1 MHADEPPHPLPG
13 RYRAGMPPTDV
24 APGALLALDLDGTLI
39 GPQGEVPPDLS
50 GELRAWARAGAH
62 LALLTARGRVP
73 PEVRDWP
80 LHTVTRCY
88 GAWAEQAGQ
97 PLWSWPLPDAT
108 VRAATEAIPLA
119 DRQVGKTLL
128 VTADPGGIVRGPHP
142 AFETAWPQAH
152 GVLKIVRGDT
162 PARLDALA
170 REWSAL
176 CETELIRERATRL
189 VLIRR
194 GAGKGAALR
203 ELTARL
209 GVPRSRVVAAG
220 DGPADAAMLPHAG
233 TFIRVGTHPA
243 LSGAS
248 VGVAGPHDLPGVLA
262 RLRAAL
268 WAHDRHGDPRPT
280 GHDLRLP

>member
-1 MHADEPPHPLPG
+1 MT
-13 RYRAGMPPTDV
+13 PTDV
-24 APGALLALDLDGTLI
+24 APGALLALDLDGTLL

-50 GELRAWARAGAH
+50 GELRAWAGAGAH

-73 PEVRDWP
+73 PELRDWP

-108 VRAATEAIPLA
+108 VGAAIEAIPLS
-119 DRQVGKTLL
+119 DRRVGKTLL

-142 AFETAWPQAH
+142 AFETSWPQARE
-152 GVLKIVRGDT
+152 VLKVVRGDT

-170 REWSAL
+170 QDWLAL
-176 CETELIRERATRL
+176 GGTELIRERDTRL

-203 ELTARL
+203 ELTTRL
-209 GVPRSRVVAAG
+209 GVPLSRVVAAG

-233 TFIRVGTHPA
+233 MFIRVGTHPA

-248 VGVAGPHDLPGVLA
+248 CGVAGPHDLPGALA
-262 RLRAAL
+262 CLRAAL

>member
-1 MHADEPPHPLPG
+1 
-13 RYRAGMPPTDV
+13 MPPTDV
-24 APGALLALDLDGTLI
+24 APGALLALDLDGTLT
-39 GPQGEVPPDLS
+39 GPRGEVPPDLS

-128 VTADPGGIVRGPHP
+128 VTVDPGGIVRGPHP
-142 AFETAWPQAH
+142 AFETAWPQAR

-176 CETELIRERATRL
+176 CDTELIRERATRL

-209 GVPRSRVVAAG
+209 GVSRSRVVAAG

-243 LSGAS
+243 LSGAALE
-248 VGVAGPHDLPGVLA
+248 AGCPADVPGVLA
-262 RLRAAL
+262 ALRVRL
-268 WAHDRHGDPRPT
+268 
-280 GHDLRLP
+280 LRCPA